1 MAVPNKN
8 WKIVATAAVFVT
20 ALAAIVS
27 LAGCGDDGSQR
38 DELPKFTID
47 GQTDL
52 KGNFFISFVYSKN
65 IIMLDGKGNVVW
77 SKHEDAP
84 SDGTKLGYWDFK
96 KHIIDG
102 KVYYSYHDQNPDGDN
117 LGIEGF
123 APGERVILDSRFNE
137 IKRITFEQSDTV
149 EKGHFLDGHDFLLID
164 LDHYIMSGYLKT
176 MVYNNPDY
184 PDGSNVVYSYLQE
197 VQNGQVVWDWK
208 SIDYPELYS
217 LTVTDATPTANDFA
231 NKNVDA
237 PDYVHFN
244 AMRLKDDG
252 TLVCSFRHLNTILG
266 LDRSTQTNQILWKL
280 SGKADEFG
288 LTDEQ
293 KTSSQHYVTIDGDTI
308 RAFDNHNI
316 TQGTRIVSYKIDWD
330 NMRLA
335 DNGFDSYRIDG
346 KFSSA
351 CGAQQRI
358 QDKIFMIG
366 WGKSENDAVGMSVY
380 DFATD
385 TELIRMT
392 LENPQNFTYRSVY
405 FD

>member
-1 MAVPNKN
+1 MPRP
-8 WKIVATAAVFVT
+8 TARSWDT
-20 ALAAIVS
+20 
-27 LAGCGDDGSQR
+27 
-38 DELPKFTID
+38 
-47 GQTDL
+47 
-52 KGNFFISFVYSKN
+52 
-65 IIMLDGKGNVVW
+65 
-77 SKHEDAP
+77 
-84 SDGTKLGYWDFK
+84 GTSRSN
-96 KHIIDG
+96 IIDG